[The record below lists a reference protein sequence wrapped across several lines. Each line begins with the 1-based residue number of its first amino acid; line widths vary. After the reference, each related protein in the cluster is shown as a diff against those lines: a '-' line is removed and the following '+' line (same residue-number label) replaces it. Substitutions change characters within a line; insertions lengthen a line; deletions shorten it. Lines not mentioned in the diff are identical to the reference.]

1 MLRARFLLA
10 PVVLGAELFSRS
22 QKSAHCQPVDPFP
35 SFSPVRD
42 TGFFATQA
50 AKAWVVAC

>member
-10 PVVLGAELFSRS
+10 PVILGAVVFSRGPR
-22 QKSAHCQPVDPFP
+22 SAPRQPVDPNPP
-35 SFSPVRD
+35 SAPAQKAKP
-42 TGFFATQA
+42 FATQA